1 MNKTIKTMV
10 IAGLACVALC
20 GTTVAAPAKN
30 GGKPP
35 APAKQHQQIKAP
47 AKAAPKQQA
56 KIPAKP
62 RQQVKAP
69 AKAAPKHQEVKRHAD
84 RPHEEPRREVVHKPA
99 PVHHVAPVK
108 APPPKPAPEVC
119 VTPPPAPAPVVCVA
133 TPPPPPPAQTV
144 IVEERHDADPIVA
157 LGCALIGGIIGAIA
171 G

>member
-56 KIPAKP
+56 KTPAKP

-69 AKAAPKHQEVKRHAD
+69 AKAAPKHQEVKRHAA

-108 APPPKPAPEVC
+108 APPP
-119 VTPPPAPAPVVCVA
+119 
-133 TPPPPPPAQTV
+133 PPPPAQTV
-144 IVEERHDADPIVA
+144 IVEEHHDADPIVA

>member
-56 KIPAKP
+56 KTPAKP
-62 RQQVKAP
+62 RQQAKAP

-108 APPPKPAPEVC
+108 APPP
-119 VTPPPAPAPVVCVA
+119 
-133 TPPPPPPAQTV
+133 PPPPAQTV

>member
-56 KIPAKP
+56 KTPAKP

-69 AKAAPKHQEVKRHAD
+69 AKPKQQVKVPANAAPKHQEVKRHAD

-108 APPPKPAPEVC
+108 APPP
-119 VTPPPAPAPVVCVA
+119 
-133 TPPPPPPAQTV
+133 PPPPAQTA

>member
-10 IAGLACVALC
+10 IAGIACVALC

-47 AKAAPKQQA
+47 AKAAPK
-56 KIPAKP
+56 
-62 RQQVKAP
+62 R
-69 AKAAPKHQEVKRHAD
+69 QEVKRHAA
-84 RPHEEPRREVVHKPA
+84 RLHEEPRREVVHKPA

-108 APPPKPAPEVC
+108 APPP
-119 VTPPPAPAPVVCVA
+119 
-133 TPPPPPPAQTV
+133 PPPPAQTV
-144 IVEERHDADPIVA
+144 IVEEHHDADPIVA